1 MKLSVETYIF
11 RERFDDQTAIQMIKD
26 AGFDAFDY
34 SLYWMSDGKDMLGD
48 DYRERALKLRS
59 LADKIGIS
67 CNQAH
72 APFDFRYCDELNESN
87 MAYCRL
93 VRSIEIASIL
103 GAKNIIVH
111 AIKEELP
118 DDVSFEEY
126 NRIFYRSF
134 IPYCEKFNI
143 HISIENIFNWSEDKG
158 IPVLCDPKEHNAFV
172 ENLNSSWFNVCVD
185 VGHSAITGYLP
196 QDVLSNIKPNLLKA
210 LHIQDNDFHYD
221 QHLLPFEGNINW
233 DAVMT
238 ALKQNNYD
246 GDFTFELTGYLRRQE
261 TEKLMIALKDAE
273 DVGRKLIASM
283 EV

>member
-34 SLYWMSDGKDMLGD
+34 SMYWMSDGKDMLGE

-72 APFDFRYCDELNESN
+72 APCDFRYCDELNEAN

-118 DDVSFEEY
+118 DDVSFEL
-126 NRIFYRSF
+126 FL
-134 IPYCEKFNI
+134 
-143 HISIENIFNWSEDKG
+143 
-158 IPVLCDPKEHNAFV
+158 V
-172 ENLNSSWFNVCVD
+172 
-185 VGHSAITGYLP
+185 IT
-196 QDVLSNIKPNLLKA
+196 
-210 LHIQDNDFHYD
+210 
-221 QHLLPFEGNINW
+221 
-233 DAVMT
+233 
-238 ALKQNNYD
+238 
-246 GDFTFELTGYLRRQE
+246 
-261 TEKLMIALKDAE
+261 
-273 DVGRKLIASM
+273 
-283 EV
+283 